1 MPPTAQHEALHR
13 IFQRDEALFARAVA
27 RVFNVMVP
35 APVNVTVLG
44 TDLTETEPM
53 ERRPDSVLQA
63 EFLVE
68 ESAGK
73 YILVIESQTD
83 KDDKRLRRW
92 PHYVAHLHDKYACP
106 VILAVVCSKQDTAE
120 WAREPIKIG
129 LPDLTCLTAN
139 LVVFGP
145 HNVPAITSA
154 DEAAADLT
162 LAVFSALTHSHSK
175 RVGGILEALAT
186 ALTTIDKES
195 AANLAEFTETGLGN
209 TVGRKIWRTLMATR
223 TFPLVSEMR
232 LQGRAEGRVEGR
244 AEGRAEGLERGR
256 VQARTETLAEI
267 ILEVFDERGIE
278 VDEVSRARIESCHDD
293 AVLKTWHRRSLRAAS
308 PGDLFA

>member
-63 EFLVE
+63 EFMVE

-83 KDDKRLRRW
+83 PDEERRRRW
-92 PHYVAHLHDKYACP
+92 PHYIAHLHDKYGCP
-106 VILAVVCSKQDTAE
+106 VVLAVVCSKRSTAR
-120 WAREPIKIG
+120 WARAPIEIG
-129 LPDLTCLTAN
+129 LPDLVCVTAR

-145 HNVPAITSA
+145 DNVPAITSP
-154 DEAAADLT
+154 DEAVRDVT
-162 LAVFSALTHSHSK
+162 LAVFSALTHS
-175 RVGGILEALAT
+175 RRTEVRGILEALAT
-186 ALTTIDKES
+186 ALTTIDEES
-195 AANLAEFTETGLGN
+195 AANLAEFTETGLGE
-209 TVGRKIWRTLMATR
+209 TAGRQIWRALMATR
-223 TFPLVSEMR
+223 TYPFVSQMR
-232 LQGRAEGRVEGR
+232 QQGREEGR
-244 AEGRAEGLERGR
+244 AEARAEAILAVFEERNI
-256 VQARTETLAEI
+256 EI
-267 ILEVFDERGIE
+267 DEAA
-278 VDEVSRARIESCHDD
+278 RARIESCDD
-293 AVLKTWHRRSLRAAS
+293 AEVLKLWLRRSVVVAS
-308 PGDLFA
+308 AGELFD